1 MIPGLHRSLP
11 ILRQVHCST
20 KIVGVRHASSVSIR
34 VVTIQWE
41 SWRAWFKP
49 DGHQVNLA
57 GVFPPIV
64 TPFNPDES
72 IAWDKLR
79 GNLAKWVIIVKSRVE
94 KAREQSS
101 QSPWSDMRKKVAGG
115 GRSPWVGSWC
125 TAATGSLPISAPR
138 RGSMWSGSS
147 RRRWC
152 VCSVEPS
159 TVLQAG
165 AGQLVLAGSGCEST
179 RETIEMTSAMAGR
192 IKIKTSREEKRIRRR
207 MWIRSNLCVFCTST
221 SCICWICLSA
231 PLRAL
236 YIQTMHISY
245 FHSAHITLS

>member
-1 MIPGLHRSLP
+1 
-11 ILRQVHCST
+11 
-20 KIVGVRHASSVSIR
+20 
-34 VVTIQWE
+34 
-41 SWRAWFKP
+41 
-49 DGHQVNLA
+49 
-57 GVFPPIV
+57 
-64 TPFNPDES
+64 
-72 IAWDKLR
+72 
-79 GNLAKWVIIVKSRVE
+79 
-94 KAREQSS
+94 
-101 QSPWSDMRKKVAGG
+101 MRKKVAGG

-125 TAATGSLPISAPR
+125 MAAMGSLPISAPR

-207 MWIRSNLCVFCTST
+207 MWILSNLCLFCTST

-245 FHSAHITLS
+245 FHSAHITLSQQIATCSGNQTNKQMQQSSDDRAFPCPGSPLLLLTVFEPGWKCWPLVNDDVKSSCHDVRAHE